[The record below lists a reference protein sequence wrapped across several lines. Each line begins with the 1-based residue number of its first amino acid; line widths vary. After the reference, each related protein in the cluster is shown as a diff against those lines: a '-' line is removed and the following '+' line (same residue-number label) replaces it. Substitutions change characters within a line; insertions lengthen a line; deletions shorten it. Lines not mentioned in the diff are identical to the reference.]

1 MSDAL
6 YDTCVFIDYW
16 RGDPAA
22 FSLIEDVRNG
32 TKTAS
37 YATITATEL
46 WQYSRLTR
54 REEIEY
60 VAITRYLLDEA
71 VLTGVAAMQA
81 GQWLRRYSRNRRRI
95 LSADALIAAIAAE
108 RGEKIITRNYRD
120 IRRFYSNYATY

>member
-22 FSLIEDVRNG
+22 FTLIDDVRNG
-32 TKTAS
+32 KKTAS

-46 WQYSRLTR
+46 WQYTRLTR
-54 REEIEY
+54 KEEIEY

-71 VLTGVAAMQA
+71 QLTGAAAIQA
-81 GQWLRRYSRNRRRI
+81 GQWLRQYSRNRRRR
-95 LSADALIAAIAAE
+95 LSADALIAAIAAQ
-108 RGEKIITRNYRD
+108 RGEIIITRNYRD
-120 IRRFYSNYATY
+120 IRKFYTNYTTY